1 MIFIKKCGDCEYC
14 ADRDKYPDN
23 KNIME
28 VVYRKNAKLCDSTID
43 HPFVKIPFVVYD
55 DMPACGSFKIKEN
68 MDGKTGF

>member
-1 MIFIKKCGDCEYC
+1 MSTIEKCGHCRHC

-28 VVYRKNAKLCDSTID
+28 VVYRKNAKLCDSIID

-55 DMPACGSFKIKEN
+55 DMPARGSFKIKEN
-68 MDGKTGF
+68 TDGKNGF